1 MIFQQLLLQVQ
12 IVRVDFE
19 NSTVIDPF
27 VPILVPALVMN
38 KVFVLI
44 FFLDFDA
51 LGLVEKWSVIAT
63 KTSNGSKWVDNGD
76 ALFKTYRSFSPS
88 ENILVLGFEGI
99 VLLLDI

>member
-19 NSTVIDPF
+19 DPTVIDPF
-27 VPILVPALVMN
+27 IPILVPALVVN

-51 LGLVEKWSVIAT
+51 LGLVKKWSVIAT
-63 KTSNGSKWVDNGD
+63 KTSNGSKLFDSGD
-76 ALFKTYRSFSPS
+76 AFLKLTGVSRPQRTF
-88 ENILVLGFEGI
+88 
-99 VLLLDI
+99 